1 MEYWFQVDL
10 GCLGYGKQCQALRM
24 QLRQKQ
30 EKWVCVHGAVISSGA
45 IETRI
50 HPGSC
55 DGHGVQ

>member
-1 MEYWFQVDL
+1 MEFWFQVDL

-30 EKWVCVHGAVISSGA
+30 EKWDLCPWRCDQQRCN
-45 IETRI
+45 ETRI